1 MCQERMWEMPFLSSV
16 RIFSNSVLE
25 IVSTIAIFKTKNEA
39 CVDMFNVQNIVTSTF
54 LSKLS

>member
-16 RIFSNSVLE
+16 RIFSDYALD
-25 IVSTIAIFKTKNEA
+25 IVSTI
-39 CVDMFNVQNIVTSTF
+39 DMFITQNIVTATF